1 MGTKYT
7 TIASS
12 GYDSTPPADDGT
24 VSEANKVKWS
34 TIKTKLS
41 GPVKT
46 LADAINT
53 ALVTHFDNGP
63 VAYTS
68 NQTLGAT
75 HYGKIIQVS
84 GSGVTLS
91 LTDAATLGA
100 GWYCRIVNTDTAN
113 AVTIGRATGGDTINA
128 VAADYSLIPQQTIYV
143 FVIAAATGFRVSAT
157 PSKHRG
163 ALVKK
168 SADQTFTTAVAASVT
183 WDQETYDTD
192 SIHDTVTNNAR
203 LTVPSGVTKV
213 ILRGGVVWEGS
224 SAGYRQ
230 ILIQKNGAVMDGRPV
245 QYMSP
250 STTDVPGMNITTP
263 VLVVTAT
270 DYFTLEALQTSG
282 GNLKVQTSTASW
294 FEMQIIE

>member
-1 MGTKYT
+1 MGTKYA

-143 FVIAAATGFRVSAT
+143 FVIAAATGFRV
-157 PSKHRG
+157 
-163 ALVKK
+163 
-168 SADQTFTTAVAASVT
+168 
-183 WDQETYDTD
+183 
-192 SIHDTVTNNAR
+192 
-203 LTVPSGVTKV
+203 
-213 ILRGGVVWEGS
+213 
-224 SAGYRQ
+224 
-230 ILIQKNGAVMDGRPV
+230 
-245 QYMSP
+245 
-250 STTDVPGMNITTP
+250 
-263 VLVVTAT
+263 
-270 DYFTLEALQTSG
+270 LEFGEHSLP
-282 GNLKVQTSTASW
+282 L
-294 FEMQIIE
+294 